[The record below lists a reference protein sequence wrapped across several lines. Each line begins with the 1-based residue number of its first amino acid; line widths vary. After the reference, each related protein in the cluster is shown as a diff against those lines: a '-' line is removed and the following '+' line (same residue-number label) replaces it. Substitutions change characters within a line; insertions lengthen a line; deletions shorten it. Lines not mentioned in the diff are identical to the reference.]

1 MTQISRDDV
10 LKLATLSGL
19 QLGDSEA
26 DSLQVDI
33 EAILGY
39 VEQLNELNTDGV
51 TPAYQVTGLQ
61 NVMRDDEI
69 ESGPVSR
76 ETLLSLAPDKKDNYI
91 KVPKVL

>member
-26 DSLQVDI
+26 DGLQADI

-69 ESGPVSR
+69 ESGPVTR
-76 ETLLSLAPDKKDNYI
+76 ETLLSLAPDKKDNHI